1 MKKGRHKLP
10 IKTLKIYQ
18 VKARF
23 SEDDYA
29 LVIKKAKQ
37 AGLKPA
43 VYAARTATSTII
55 KEPLTKEE
63 LADIKGLLRIGVNL
77 NQIAKKINSNQHYSC
92 QEQLMCEI
100 GNLAILRKELFNKL
114 ASDNIC
120 E

>member
-43 VYAARTATSTII
+43 VYAARAATSTII

-77 NQIAKKINSNQHYSC
+77 NQIAKKINSNPLYSC
-92 QEQLMCEI
+92 HEQLSREI
-100 GNLAILRKELFNKL
+100 HNLSTLRQILLNKL
-114 ASDNIC
+114 TN